1 VGGVGGATPFFCFFS
16 PRKISGGAKRRHS
29 SFWFYA
35 LSKTYIAIKQREFD
49 IAICGVRSPTQ
60 MAKNGKNRL
69 ASLTIFYFHRT
80 AVNSQKCCSTFVNCY
95 KTVKASQSEAFTVL
109 AFKIL

>member
-1 VGGVGGATPFFCFFS
+1 M
-16 PRKISGGAKRRHS
+16 SGGAESRTPP
-29 SFWFYA
+29 FWFFV
-35 LSKTYIAIKQREFD
+35 LRKNYIAIKQREFD